1 MLNLFIVLK
10 GALRPK
16 FFVPFKGLSE
26 SSSKLSFVKACA
38 KAPCRTLFGAIIGA
52 GYKILSLLAEFRFSK
67 LRLFNSKAIAEKF
80 KSYNRAGNKL
90 PALAKPLC
98 AFSLVEMLMALLVA
112 SLLLAAL
119 APVMTK
125 KFSENVSVFGAG
137 GGGGRAPAG
146 MKCWNWEAKD
156 LNEINQ
162 RVVKDFQLDEVWYA
176 NFILASG
183 GGGGAGAT
191 VSSEENDTMD
201 INTANA
207 TTTGIKITKDMADF
221 EITSLI
227 GGGGGAGGGA
237 AVFSG
242 STCSGAPSVEK
253 CECMGQ
259 KFDSKNNLCVSDNLG
274 SKNRSNAIS
283 ACSALSPSGK
293 WSVPT
298 TSQLSK
304 WSTLYSNFGITAGQ
318 TVWSQTTGTGSCASY
333 GTTTYSCYCNGSY
346 RSGYTSSS
354 SCCSGCS
361 YGSSSGLADVCT
373 AVVSSSLYTPT
384 RCRATLRCG
393 TRTCTWDSETIE
405 GGTTESY
412 CASNASSWVKQYD
425 CCNGSA
431 VSKGS
436 ACGTNNSCSASSSTP
451 CNSYYTN
458 YYFYQ
463 LSGSS
468 WTSSY
473 STSATDSRSTYCVY
487 SDLGNVDGSRFYS
500 LSGGGGGGAPAI
512 QNNNFNSNI
521 KTIFNQKIK

>member
-1 MLNLFIVLK
+1 MFILK
-10 GALRPK
+10 K
-16 FFVPFKGLSE
+16 
-26 SSSKLSFVKACA
+26 SSV
-38 KAPCRTLFGAIIGA
+38 R
-52 GYKILSLLAEFRFSK
+52 YM
-67 LRLFNSKAIAEKF
+67 RLPNITKH
-80 KSYNRAGNKL
+80 
-90 PALAKPLC
+90 P

-253 CECMGQ
+253 
-259 KFDSKNNLCVSDNLG
+259 
-274 SKNRSNAIS
+274 
-283 ACSALSPSGK
+283 
-293 WSVPT
+293 
-298 TSQLSK
+298 
-304 WSTLYSNFGITAGQ
+304 
-318 TVWSQTTGTGSCASY
+318 
-333 GTTTYSCYCNGSY
+333 
-346 RSGYTSSS
+346 
-354 SCCSGCS
+354 
-361 YGSSSGLADVCT
+361 
-373 AVVSSSLYTPT
+373 
-384 RCRATLRCG
+384 
-393 TRTCTWDSETIE
+393 
-405 GGTTESY
+405 
-412 CASNASSWVKQYD
+412 
-425 CCNGSA
+425 
-431 VSKGS
+431 
-436 ACGTNNSCSASSSTP
+436 
-451 CNSYYTN
+451 
-458 YYFYQ
+458 
-463 LSGSS
+463 
-468 WTSSY
+468 
-473 STSATDSRSTYCVY
+473 
-487 SDLGNVDGSRFYS
+487 
-500 LSGGGGGGAPAI
+500 
-512 QNNNFNSNI
+512 
-521 KTIFNQKIK
+521 